1 MRLVSKTTHVPRL
14 LPVLAAMLVFSSL
27 AALFLAGP
35 DPVLEE
41 LPYGGVLTDYNN
53 VVLRELPHPSD
64 VRCLP
69 VTGAEIAP
77 AMRVAIMAAEDGR
90 FLRHCG
96 IDSRAI
102 LRATFDNLRYRRIV
116 SGASTITWQI
126 VRMAHPR
133 PRTYANKIREA
144 RAAVRLD
151 ACYPKD
157 ELLNHYLNRAPFGG
171 NLIGVEA
178 ASRAYFGKPASALD
192 QAEAALLAGLPQA
205 PSRLR
210 PDRHLSSAM
219 QRRRYVLQR
228 MRDTGLM
235 DPNAIEAAATGIPEI
250 TPAPRP
256 FFAPH
261 FCDLVYARIPDP
273 TGQRIR
279 TTIDLDLQLI
289 AEQIVASSSGS
300 LTAGGIDGLAL
311 VILDVR
317 SSAVRALIGSTDYF
331 GLPAG
336 QVNGAMA
343 LRSPGSALK
352 PFVFTEAFDRGL
364 LTPDEI
370 LDDRPLRYR
379 DYRPEN
385 FDRRTRGPVTAR
397 EALAHSLNLPVLRL
411 TELLE
416 LGRLYRNLQTLGLGR
431 DWRDA
436 AHYGLTLSLGAAEVR
451 LLDLANAY
459 AVLARAGEYLP
470 LRLLESDPAPVP
482 RRVWLAESV
491 WMTTEILRESA
502 RLTLDQSGWA
512 DTERSMPTVALK
524 TGTSAGYRD
533 AWCLAYNPDFVVGV
547 WVGRT
552 DGAGHSDLVGARTA
566 APIVAAVFR
575 SLYPAGRGPWFARPA
590 GIEQRLVCARS
601 GRLPGHDCAVNVWV
615 DFIPGVSGIVH
626 CSGCKDHAAVR
637 PDAPG
642 LRIAEPLSGSRHVV
656 VPEDREALIPL
667 RAYGQGAIHWF
678 VNNHPIGVIPAEHTR
693 YHRLPPGRHRISCV
707 DAAGRTAA
715 AVIRVEFLASPDI

>member
-1 MRLVSKTTHVPRL
+1 MRLISKTTRVPRL
-14 LPVLAAMLVFSSL
+14 LPVLATVLVFAGL

-35 DPVLEE
+35 ESVLEG
-41 LPYGGVLTDYNN
+41 LPYGGILTDCNG
-53 VVLRELPHPSD
+53 VMLRELPHPSD

-69 VTGAEIAP
+69 VTGTEIAP
-77 AMRVAIMAAEDGR
+77 AMRVAMVASEDGR
-90 FLRHCG
+90 FYRHSG
-96 IDSRAI
+96 IDPHAI
-102 LRATFDNLRYRRIV
+102 LRAIFDNLRYRRIV

-126 VRMAHPR
+126 VRMAHRR

-151 ACYPKD
+151 ARYDKD
-157 ELLNHYLNRAPFGG
+157 ELLTHYLNRAPFGG

-178 ASRAYFGKPASALD
+178 AARAYFGKPASALD
-192 QAEAALLAGLPQA
+192 YAEAALLAGLPQA
-205 PSRLR
+205 PSRFR
-210 PDRHLSSAM
+210 PDRHLPAAL

-228 MRDTGLM
+228 LRATGFA
-235 DPNAIEAAATGIPEI
+235 DPNAIEAAATAIPEI

-256 FFAPH
+256 FLAPH
-261 FCDLVYARIPDP
+261 FCDLVHARIPDT

-279 TTIDLDLQLI
+279 TTIDLDLQRI
-289 AEQIVASSSGS
+289 AEQIVASHSGS
-300 LTAGGIDGLAL
+300 LVAGGIDGLAL
-311 VILDVR
+311 VILDAR
-317 SSAVRALIGSTDYF
+317 SSAVRALIGSAHYF

-336 QVNGAMA
+336 QVNGATA

-385 FDRRTRGPVTAR
+385 FDRRTRGSVTAR

-416 LGRLYRNLQTLGLGR
+416 LERLYRNLQTLGLGR
-431 DWRDA
+431 DWREA
-436 AHYGLTLSLGAAEVR
+436 AHYGLPLSLGAAEVC

-470 LRLLESDPAPVP
+470 LRLLESDPAPLP
-482 RRVWLAESV
+482 RRVWLAESA
-491 WMTTEILRESA
+491 WLTTEILRESA
-502 RLTLDQSGWA
+502 RLTLGQSGWA
-512 DTERSMPTVALK
+512 DTDRSLPAMALK

-552 DGAGHSDLVGARTA
+552 DGAGHSDLVGALTA

-590 GIEQRLVCARS
+590 GVGQRRVCAHS
-601 GRLPGHDCAVNVWV
+601 GRLPGSDCGVHVLA
-615 DFIPGVSGIVH
+615 DFIPGVSGIAH
-626 CSGCKDHAAVR
+626 CSGCQDHAAVR
-637 PDAPG
+637 PDASG
-642 LRIAEPLSGSRHVV
+642 LGIDEPLSGSRHGVM
-656 VPEDREALIPL
+656 PEDSEALIPL
-667 RAYGQGAIHWF
+667 RAHGQGTIHWF
-678 VNNHPIGVIPAEHTR
+678 VNNHPIGVIPADLTR
-693 YHRLPPGRHRISCV
+693 YHRLAPGRHRISCV
-707 DAAGRTAA
+707 DAAGRTAF
-715 AVIRVEFLASPDI
+715 AVIRVESLN